1 MTGTIFDISHYML
14 EDGPGIRTNV
24 FVKGCPLRCKW
35 CSNAYGLE
43 KRIQL
48 SYKAQKCVGCGK
60 CIQICPEN
68 AITWNEKKVL
78 LSRNL
83 KNADSA
89 CVVYRYVIF
98 RHALRLA

>member
-48 SYKAQKCVGCGK
+48 SYKAQKCVG
-60 CIQICPEN
+60 
-68 AITWNEKKVL
+68 
-78 LSRNL
+78 
-83 KNADSA
+83 
-89 CVVYRYVIF
+89 
-98 RHALRLA
+98 

>member
-48 SYKAQKCVGCGK
+48 SYKAQKCVGCGT

-68 AITWNEKKVL
+68 AITWNEKK
-78 LSRNL
+78 S
-83 KNADSA
+83 
-89 CVVYRYVIF
+89 VVVQKFEKCRQCLYRYVIF